1 MHVWRLQAYAGRLL
15 RLLKAVQAS
24 LQEWGHSANP
34 SLLQLQ
40 ELLQEAGRLSALPV
54 NRQRSCAVS
63 FSSWLRFVGSAG
75 KLLGAADTAASAA
88 SRLADT
94 AAETADA
101 AAASVQ
107 RAAGKYRSQLDE
119 LIGIA
124 EAALEGWLYV
134 RSKREKLRSSVCS
147 GQGKGNPNEE
157 GSE

>member
-1 MHVWRLQAYAGRLL
+1 MAIAGLCWQAS
-15 RLLKAVQAS
+15 RLLKAVQSS
-24 LQEWGHSANP
+24 LQGFRDSANP

-40 ELLQEAGRLSALPV
+40 ELLQETRAVVGPVRESAEEL
-54 NRQRSCAVS
+54 RSQLQQLAP
-63 FSSWLRFVGSAG
+63 LAGSAG

-119 LIGIA
+119 AIGIA